1 MDPLFDRVAKR
12 AVSGPPLCS
21 HPRQDWYCR
30 IHIVDDDNVRFPGI
44 QSVEPSHILG
54 QCPLPRDRHCQEQR
68 IEPCIVEAFANVA
81 SGRQYEALFPLSCS
95 ALQWWCNRQTQYVA
109 KDHGDW
115 ETYQLR

>member
-1 MDPLFDRVAKR
+1 MDPLFDRVAER

-68 IEPCIVEAFANVA
+68 IEPCIVEAFAKLA
-81 SGRQYEALFPLSCS
+81 SGR
-95 ALQWWCNRQTQYVA
+95 
-109 KDHGDW
+109 
-115 ETYQLR
+115 